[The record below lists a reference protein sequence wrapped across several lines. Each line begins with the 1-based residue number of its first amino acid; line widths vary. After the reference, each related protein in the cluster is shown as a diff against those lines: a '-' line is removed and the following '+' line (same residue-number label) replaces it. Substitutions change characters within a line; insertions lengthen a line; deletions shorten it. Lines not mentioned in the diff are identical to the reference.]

1 MTKYFFIA
9 LLLGTIMLSPAVGR
23 AEEGQTAETVA
34 QTNVEA
40 GVEAPANPGMLPTS
54 PWYFLKEWRR
64 VIQQA
69 LITDSV
75 AKAEFEVKVSDEKAA
90 EAKKVQE
97 VSPQNTQG
105 IKRALENY
113 RRSQDRLKARL
124 EQLKETSNNPN
135 VDALLTKVS
144 DRVVAHE
151 QMFEGM
157 QDKLKDAEGA
167 EKAQDTFD
175 SMREKAREI
184 MGNVAK
190 KDTPEQFKNRM
201 ENSLSNPADG
211 KRVDALRAFEFVN
224 TVKEKVPAVM
234 KEQME
239 QLRTKI
245 GERVQDDIVKT
256 VLEQGIEKLKE
267 SVENM
272 PGTAAQKLKA
282 LENLRL
288 KAKTGVA
295 PLIDRMKAPLE
306 KQEAAKP
313 VQVQPVQ

>member
-211 KRVDALRAFEFVN
+211 KRVDALRAFE
-224 TVKEKVPAVM
+224 
-234 KEQME
+234 
-239 QLRTKI
+239 
-245 GERVQDDIVKT
+245 
-256 VLEQGIEKLKE
+256 
-267 SVENM
+267 
-272 PGTAAQKLKA
+272 
-282 LENLRL
+282 
-288 KAKTGVA
+288 
-295 PLIDRMKAPLE
+295 
-306 KQEAAKP
+306 
-313 VQVQPVQ
+313 